1 VILCG
6 CLQSLAL
13 VVAGASKVQRRD
25 EKYIRAVMSILL
37 KRHSGAPRSGEPGI
51 LGFPDVH
58 LHI

>member
-1 VILCG
+1 MECDSYR

-37 KRHSGAPRSGEPGI
+37 KRHSGARQY
-51 LGFPDVH
+51 
-58 LHI
+58 